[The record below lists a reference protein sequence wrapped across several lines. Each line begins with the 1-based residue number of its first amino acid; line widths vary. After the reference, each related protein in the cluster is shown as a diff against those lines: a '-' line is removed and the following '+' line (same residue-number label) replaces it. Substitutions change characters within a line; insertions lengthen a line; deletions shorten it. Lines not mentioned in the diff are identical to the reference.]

1 MKQAGK
7 IIKFSKTTVKNYW
20 GKPKNCTLVALIQ
33 KKSPIIE
40 PSSKLLLLFSQ
51 IRGKKEKRLFL
62 MKLFLMIKKYSQFL
76 ITFFQT
82 SQTWNC
88 LTIVII
94 FPQKARILSQ
104 LSLKRLKNTSVFL
117 ILKKEILMR
126 FFTFRKITQEEVS
139 KVIRYL
145 KTKKKLSDEW
155 FFHQSLQTF

>member
-117 ILKKEILMR
+117 ILKKEILMQYFHSER
-126 FFTFRKITQEEVS
+126 LLKR
-139 KVIRYL
+139 RYL
-145 KTKKKLSDEW
+145 KLSG
-155 FFHQSLQTF
+155 T